1 MTTRGTVREWFS
13 EHGGEVV
20 AWSPYFAAII
30 FCMVLRPSQA
40 HSLLLSL
47 GILLGVLALR
57 LYAGYWRRHEA
68 EKEAKAGSS
77 PEGSAVG
84 PEATKTLAST
94 TPTRPRVAAIVSS
107 AVARH
112 AIEVPAAP
120 PPLDEWRVLNRW
132 MVRATREEKCGRFDA
147 LLASEPPPSRA
158 SLRRLLADELRTL
171 RLPYEA
177 YVTQIDLPRLALL
190 AGATSD
196 RRLWLRLVRYL
207 KERDEA
213 HRLGQRMSGT
223 SKADL
228 GPHASD
234 ERAASWVRSHA
245 SDVELPEAA
254 RARIDAVLKRYEEEF
269 AAGRFDEGE

>member
-13 EHGGEVV
+13 EHGGEMV

-57 LYAGYWRRHEA
+57 LYAGFWRRHEA
-68 EKEAKAGSS
+68 EKEAKAGTF
-77 PEGSAVG
+77 PVGSAVG
-84 PEATKTLAST
+84 PEATPTLASST
-94 TPTRPRVAAIVSS
+94 QPQPAAIVSS

-112 AIEVPAAP
+112 AIEAPAAP
-120 PPLDEWRVLNRW
+120 PPLDELRVLNRW
-132 MVRATREEKCGRFDA
+132 MVRATKEEKCSRFDA
-147 LLASEPPPSRA
+147 LLSSEPSPSRA
-158 SLRRLLADELRTL
+158 SLRRLLADELGTL

-269 AAGRFDEGE
+269 AAGQFDEGA